1 MTDYD
6 YLERSMIY
14 GVVAVLVTMAFIF
27 IIICM
32 VVFCL
37 SRSKTKKFLKESTQE
52 NYRKA
57 NSLYTAAIL
66 FTVFMTLFTL
76 GGIAGF
82 FNCVIEVWREQ
93 DTSRVVWD
101 IVEIVEFLSAVTAF
115 ALGISALT
123 AFGKARSLHSQLYPP
138 AVRYYGNTPQYPR
151 PTNTQQ
157 GYPQPYDPQRQYS
170 QPTNKQQGYPQ
181 PYDPQWQYPQPVNT
195 QQNTY
200 SPPAEKMCPSCGV
213 VNEGKNKF
221 CIFCGKPL

>member
-14 GVVAVLVTMAFIF
+14 GVVAVLVAMAFIF
-27 IIICM
+27 IIVCM
-32 VVFCL
+32 VIFCL
-37 SRSKTKKFLKESTQE
+37 SRSNTKKFLRESTQE

-57 NSLYTAAIL
+57 NSFYTASIL

-93 DTSRVVWD
+93 DSSRVVWD

-138 AVRYYGNTPQYPR
+138 AVRYYGSTQQYSQ

-157 GYPQPYDPQRQYS
+157 GYPQPYNPQR
-170 QPTNKQQGYPQ
+170 PYPQ
-181 PYDPQWQYPQPVNT
+181 PLNT
-195 QQNTY
+195 QQNVY

-213 VNEGKNKF
+213 VNDGKNKF
-221 CIFCGKPL
+221 CIFCGKQL